1 MHQDISKA
9 VAASARIGSFFTVPL
24 AEGDDWRPFAEFTGS
39 REAVDDYI
47 LRTRGALAIM
57 GRVSEDDVELR
68 VAASSFHLNA
78 VARLLSPM
86 FGCAVLAEASP
97 DMGPENLVWRP
108 GPAHAIEIGLRALAG
123 GAELSDAEL
132 VQRMHDGV
140 IDGPVAALG
149 EALAEATG
157 LSRKVL
163 WGNVASAVN
172 GAFLVLRGQR
182 PDDEDRAHE
191 LMRAIVEHG
200 QLDGAGHFLPDE
212 WDEDRFSRNN
222 CCLFY
227 RLPGAGMCG
236 DCVLAE
242 RPDHEV

>member
-1 MHQDISKA
+1 MHQDITAA
-9 VAASARIGSFFTVPL
+9 VAASARIGSFFTLPL
-24 AEGDDWRPFAEFTGS
+24 AEGDDWRPFAEFIGS

-47 LRTRGALAIM
+47 LRTRAALAVM
-57 GRVSEDDVELR
+57 GRVAEDDVELR
-68 VAASSFHLNA
+68 MAASSFHLNA

-97 DMGPENLVWRP
+97 DLGAENLVWRP
-108 GPAHAIEIGLRALAG
+108 GPTHSLEVGVRAWVG
-123 GAELSDAEL
+123 GASLPDAAL
-132 VQRMHDGV
+132 VERMHDGV

-149 EALAEATG
+149 VALAEATG

-191 LMRAIVEHG
+191 LMKAIVVHG
-200 QLDGAGHFLPDE
+200 QLEDAGRFLPDE

-242 RPDHEV
+242 RPEHTD